1 MPLKSSEVRVAG
13 TGELFLAP
21 VTAALKLPTSA
32 SAPLDP
38 TFKGYGYTSE
48 DGVVLSKSVERE
60 GIPAWQSSTPV
71 RYLVTGQELTV
82 QTTFLQSNED
92 ILKLW
97 LGSGDFAT
105 DGATGTPPGYRAD
118 VPVDPVGQQF
128 ALVLE
133 WRDASI
139 VSRLTIPR
147 VEVTET
153 GDVSLARAA
162 TAFPVTFGAI
172 APDSGTV
179 LASWLTT
186 DPAFAPA

>member
-1 MPLKSSEVRVAG
+1 MTLKSSEVRVAG

-21 VTAALKLPTSA
+21 VGTPLPTSA
-32 SAPLDP
+32 SAALNAAL
-38 TFKGYGYTSE
+38 KGYGYTTE
-48 DGVVLSKSVERE
+48 DGVTLSKSVERE

-82 QTTFLQSNED
+82 ETTFLQSNED

-105 DGATGTPPGYRAD
+105 DGGTPAGYRAD
-118 VPVDPVGQQF
+118 LPIDPVGQQF
-128 ALVLE
+128 AMVLE
-133 WRDASI
+133 WRDGEI
-139 VSRLTIPR
+139 VSRLTIPK

-162 TAFPVTFGAI
+162 TQFPVTFGAI

-186 DPAFAPA
+186 DPAFAVA